1 MSTFSGTH
9 LIQSYSG
16 KEHALMGQ
24 RLVTV
29 TYKKDSEGIKKP
41 SICVSIPSVEVFTPQ
56 WIEQNNTWVQSTLRG
71 VIEREQDLIVRGI
84 HEGKSTNVSD
94 NDISIE
100 KCISNMSIS
109 ASGGRLNKEQIG
121 EWFLN
126 HMEDGLLEA
135 LTIKMGITDTT
146 TMTTEQISKIE
157 SLIASFKV
165 KFTNL
170 ASPMVKYDTNTC
182 IQLMKAL
189 DYCADKN
196 DSICMKFINR
206 ITDMMNTHEI
216 IDAL

>member
-29 TYKKDSEGIKKP
+29 TYKKDKDGIKPP
-41 SICVSIPSVEVFTPQ
+41 SICVSIPRIEQFSSE
-56 WIEQNNTWVQSTLRG
+56 WIEQNNTWVQSTLKS
-71 VIEREQDLIVRGI
+71 VLEREQDLIVRGI
-84 HEGKSTNVSD
+84 HESKSGNVSD
-94 NDISIE
+94 VDISLE

-135 LTIKMGITDTT
+135 LTIKMGITGVATS
-146 TMTTEQISKIE
+146 EQVSKIE
-157 SLIASFKV
+157 SLIGSFKQ

-189 DYCADKN
+189 DYCADKS